1 MRILPIILFLFA
13 VAPAFAELK
22 FENPVIEVDAGLNE
36 KTVTRDFKFTNV
48 GEKAIKITAADGGCS
63 CMTTQVAGGKF
74 VYAPGDTG
82 ILRATFE
89 IGSFQGSVDKPIH
102 VWLEGDPE
110 DSPSGTVTLRVNIPV
125 IIGIEPKTVK
135 WEVGEPAEPKSID
148 VTMNYGKPIHI
159 KSVSTSNDS
168 FSVKLITVEEGKHY
182 KVEVTPAGTASAG
195 LSIVRI
201 ETDVDVDKQR
211 VQQGFASISPP
222 PRKP

>member
-1 MRILPIILFLFA
+1 MKILSIILFLFA
-13 VAPAFAELK
+13 VVPAYAELK
-22 FENPVIEVDAGLNE
+22 FENPTIEVEAGLDE

-48 GEKAIKITAADGGCS
+48 GDKPVKITSADGGCS
-63 CMTTQVAGGKF
+63 CLTVQVGGGKF
-74 VYAPGDTG
+74 TYAPGDTG
-82 ILRATFE
+82 ILRTTFE
-89 IGSFQGSVDKPIH
+89 VGSFQGSVDKPIH
-102 VWLEGDPE
+102 VWLEGDRE

-125 IIGIEPKTVK
+125 IIGLEPKTVK
-135 WEVGEPAEPKSID
+135 WEVGDPAEPKSID
-148 VTMNYGKPIHI
+148 ITMNYKQPIHI

-182 KVEVTPAGTASAG
+182 KVEVTPSATASAG

-222 PRKP
+222 RKP